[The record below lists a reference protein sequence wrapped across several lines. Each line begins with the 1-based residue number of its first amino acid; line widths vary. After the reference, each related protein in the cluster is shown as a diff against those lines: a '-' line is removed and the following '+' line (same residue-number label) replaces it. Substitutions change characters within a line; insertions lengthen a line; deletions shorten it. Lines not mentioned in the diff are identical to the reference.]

1 MLMWALYLVAVLQQ
15 QSGGGQLINGV
26 QVEGARRGVVWR
38 FGNFLQTQYTKSDMK
53 PDHDKKRPRLPLV
66 LTSVSDGPITS
77 GQCFK
82 SGK

>member
-38 FGNFLQTQYTKSDMK
+38 FWNFLHTQYTKSDMK
-53 PDHDKKRPRLPLV
+53 PDHDKKRPRLHLV
-66 LTSVSDGPITS
+66 LM
-77 GQCFK
+77 CFK